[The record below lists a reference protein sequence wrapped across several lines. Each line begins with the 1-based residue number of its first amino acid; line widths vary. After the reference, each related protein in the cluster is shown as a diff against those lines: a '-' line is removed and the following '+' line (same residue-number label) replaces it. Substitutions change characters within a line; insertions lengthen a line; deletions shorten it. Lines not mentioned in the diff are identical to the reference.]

1 MFHQP
6 PGSGVLLPA
15 LHCASIAL
23 ELYLKSLSA
32 REIEKPSPIGE
43 WKYIYAKA
51 TAKSHKLED
60 LFDQAP
66 PDIQQLIEQAGGQGE
81 RLLRLGGVR
90 KVLEAYNPMFMGS
103 RYPFEPERVLENVEL
118 NTLEELLLV
127 LHDVIHTV
135 PPRWV

>member
-32 REIEKPSPIGE
+32 REIEKRGPIGE
-43 WKYIYAKA
+43 WKYIYAEA

-66 PDIQQLIEQAGGQGE
+66 PDIQQLIEQAGGRRE
-81 RLLRLGGVR
+81 RCAGSGASAKCSKITIRCSWRRATLLNRS
-90 KVLEAYNPMFMGS
+90 AYLKTSNLIP
-103 RYPFEPERVLENVEL
+103 LKNCC
-118 NTLEELLLV
+118 
-127 LHDVIHTV
+127 
-135 PPRWV
+135 